1 MIENVEN
8 GVYETD
14 EWVCDDRYN
23 LYCETINVDDGVV
36 ILTNASI
43 MSEDNSYLNTESC
56 LLNIMIENWLLQ
68 YNKAIKQEQEIRDDR
83 RYHRC
88 N

>member
-14 EWVCDDRYN
+14 EWICDGKYN
-23 LYCETINVDDGVV
+23 LYCETINVDDGVM
-36 ILTNASI
+36 ILTRIDISGNN
-43 MSEDNSYLNTESC
+43 NSYLNTESC

-68 YNKAIKQEQEIRDDR
+68 YNKAIKQEQGIRDDR
-83 RYHRC
+83 RYHRY